1 MENGYRSLA
10 AAIVLQAIKDY
21 RKAAKRYKAEK
32 AKEKSLWEMQE
43 ITQFIRSG
51 WFRALTDLDP
61 DAVLERLKE
70 EFEE

>member
-21 RKAAKRYKAEK
+21 RKAAKRYKAGIRRE
-32 AKEKSLWEMQE
+32 ESLWEMQE
-43 ITQFIRSG
+43 ITKFIRSG

-70 EFEE
+70 ELE